1 MSGNHVCYVEDAEED
16 SGSSI
21 AEGIQATRRYAV
33 SEAPGPGS
41 PPKERPNTGKSR
53 GDSRRYS
60 SRRHASPPSEDF
72 SDEEPA
78 PPPRREERPRRDYER
93 EQREQQREKD
103 RRRKE
108 RKQKEAAEQQQQKAR
123 AAAKPSREQREQ
135 REQRDQ
141 REQREAKPARKPR
154 PTSLTHTRTEPVVQQ
169 YRRGR
174 VEDPSLYG
182 VQQPAVSGLR
192 PRAQTRPHSY
202 YPGQTAPPIANV
214 SWHQSQ
220 HSQPSFPVGS
230 FPPPPPFFPGGQSPS
245 ITGLSSSP
253 GPGAGTPGFFDMSS
267 QQASAHL
274 RNRFE
279 RPASSMGFRQ
289 QQPSPSNV
297 SYTQDE
303 YEEEE
308 QAEPRLLRR
317 ASRSKRPQQNEEDR
331 RRMPPP
337 ENIPRP
343 KSAMPPPTTPFRPP
357 PQTLTRQKTR
367 TPSRP
372 PPSSR
377 SRVGFADQGY
387 DEDEYADSPGL
398 FTDSPEANFDRRTA
412 LSRTRRDSLI
422 YEHRGVDIVP
432 ARNRRGSVAYEHH
445 GADLV
450 PARNRRGSVA
460 YEQHGA
466 DIVPARNRRGS
477 VAYEQRGIDIMPA
490 RTRRDS
496 FYDHD
501 RSPGGGGAS
510 LEDEEKYLDAM
521 RYQDDMNGGPA
532 MPLTAE
538 TLRKASNPRLGGGSS
553 RSSGSHDDSEY
564 KRSNTTGLT
573 RSSSSDTDNVTIK
586 VSGSAVV
593 RVSGAEIECGDGGE
607 ITFSRP
613 NGSSRVGSDRASSYY
628 QLEDVRSRV
637 EQKALPYRP
646 HTPSRSDSHHR
657 GYSGNHAPYDPSFA
671 MDDYI
676 Y

>member
-1 MSGNHVCYVEDAEED
+1 MSNHVCYVEDAEED
-16 SGSSI
+16 SGSSVL
-21 AEGIQATRRYAV
+21 EGIQSTRRYAV
-33 SEAPGPGS
+33 SEAPGPAS

-53 GDSRRYS
+53 GETRRYS
-60 SRRHASPPSEDF
+60 SRRHVSPPSEGL
-72 SDEEPA
+72 SDEE
-78 PPPRREERPRRDYER
+78 PPRREERTRRDYER
-93 EQREQQREKD
+93 EAREQRDKD

-108 RKQKEAAEQQQQKAR
+108 RKQKEAAEQQQRRAR
-123 AAAKPSREQREQ
+123 A
-135 REQRDQ
+135 
-141 REQREAKPARKPR
+141 EAKPPKEREPKPVRRPR
-154 PTSLTHTRTEPVVQQ
+154 PTSLTHTKTEPVVQQ

-174 VEDPSLYG
+174 VEDPSCYG
-182 VQQPAVSGLR
+182 VQQPAVSGMR

-202 YPGQTAPPIANV
+202 YPGQTAPPISNAG
-214 SWHQSQ
+214 WHHAQA
-220 HSQPSFPVGS
+220 SQPSFPVGS
-230 FPPPPPFFPGGQSPS
+230 FPPPPYFPGGQPPS
-245 ITGLSSSP
+245 VVGVPPSP
-253 GPGAGTPGFFDMSS
+253 GPGAGTPGFFDMPS

-297 SYTQDE
+297 GYPQDDF
-303 YEEEE
+303 EEEE
-308 QAEPRLLRR
+308 QPDPRLIRR
-317 ASRSKRPQQNEEDR
+317 ASRSKRPQQNDEDR

-337 ENIPRP
+337 DSIPRP
-343 KSAMPPPTTPFRPP
+343 KSAMRPPTTPFRPP
-357 PQTLTRQKTR
+357 PQLLTRQKTR

-372 PPSSR
+372 PPSGR
-377 SRVGFADQGY
+377 SRVGFVDQGY
-387 DEDEYADSPGL
+387 DDEDYNDSPGL
-398 FTDSPEANFDRRTA
+398 FADSPEAGFDRRTA
-412 LSRTRRDSLI
+412 LARTRRS
-422 YEHRGVDIVP
+422 
-432 ARNRRGSVAYEHH
+432 SVAYEHH

-450 PARNRRGSVA
+450 PART
-460 YEQHGA
+460 
-466 DIVPARNRRGS
+466 RRGS
-477 VAYEQRGIDIMPA
+477 VAYEQRGIDIVPA

-496 FYDHD
+496 YYED
-501 RSPGGGGAS
+501 RSLGGGGVS
-510 LEDEEKYLDAM
+510 LDEDKYLDAM
-521 RYQDDMNGGPA
+521 RYQDDINGGPA

-538 TLRKASNPRLGGGSS
+538 TLRKASNPRLSGGSS

-613 NGSSRVGSDRASSYY
+613 TGSSRVGSDRASSYY

-657 GYSGNHAPYDPSFA
+657 GYSGNHAPYNPSFA

>member
-1 MSGNHVCYVEDAEED
+1 MSGNHVCYVEDAQED
-16 SGSSI
+16 SGSSVA
-21 AEGIQATRRYAV
+21 AEGIQGTRRYAV
-33 SEAPGPGS
+33 SEAPGPSS

-53 GDSRRYS
+53 GESRRYS
-60 SRRHASPPSEDF
+60 SRRHVSPPSEDF

-93 EQREQQREKD
+93 EQQREQREKD

-108 RKQKEAAEQQQQKAR
+108 RKQKEAAEQQQRKVR
-123 AAAKPSREQREQ
+123 AEAKPSREQREPREQRGPREQREQ
-135 REQRDQ
+135 REQRDPRDP
-141 REQREAKPARKPR
+141 RELREAKPVRKPR
-154 PTSLTHTRTEPVVQQ
+154 PTSLTHTKTEPVVQQ

-174 VEDPSLYG
+174 VEDPSCYG
-182 VQQPAVSGLR
+182 VQQPAVSGMR

-202 YPGQTAPPIANV
+202 YPGQTGPPISNV

-230 FPPPPPFFPGGQSPS
+230 FPPPPPLFPGAQSPS
-245 ITGLSSSP
+245 VSGLASSP

-297 SYTQDE
+297 GYPQDE

-308 QAEPRLLRR
+308 LPDPRLLRR
-317 ASRSKRPQQNEEDR
+317 ASRSKRPQQIEEDR

-337 ENIPRP
+337 ESIPRP
-343 KSAMPPPTTPFRPP
+343 KSAMPPPTTPFRAP
-357 PQTLTRQKTR
+357 PQILARQKTR

-372 PPSSR
+372 PPTSR

-387 DEDEYADSPGL
+387 DEDEYTDSPGL
-398 FTDSPEANFDRRTA
+398 FADSPEANFDRRTA
-412 LSRTRRDSLI
+412 LARTRRDSI
-422 YEHRGVDIVP
+422 AYEQHGVDI
-432 ARNRRGSVAYEHH
+432 
-445 GADLV
+445 V

-477 VAYEQRGIDIMPA
+477 VAYEQRGIDIVPA

-496 FYDHD
+496 YYEHD
-501 RSPGGGGAS
+501 RSLGGGGVS
-510 LEDEEKYLDAM
+510 LEDDEDKYLDAM

-613 NGSSRVGSDRASSYY
+613 NGGSRVGSDRASSYY